1 MEYAEAK
8 EDSAHAERAKSKLNT
23 MVAVTVAL
31 LATFLGVCKVKDDNI
46 VQAMQQSQAKSV
58 SAWSTFHA
66 KSTEAKLFQVSI
78 SQLRLAAETAPEP
91 AKARALQDLS
101 EFEKKLKE
109 EGEEKQQW
117 QEEAKKNDALYDKL
131 NYRDDQFD
139 LADTL
144 SAIAISMLA
153 VTALTGKR
161 WMYFCALVPTGL
173 AVLMGAAGL
182 FGLSIHPD
190 AITNLL
196 STCWLS
202 LRDLW

>member
-1 MEYAEAK
+1 MDVDPMEYAEAK
-8 EDSAHAERAKSKLNT
+8 EEAHTEKAKSKLNT

-58 SAWSTFHA
+58 SAWATFHA
-66 KSTEAKLFQVSI
+66 KSTEMKVFQVSI
-78 SQLRLAAETAPEP
+78 SQLRLAAETAP
-91 AKARALQDLS
+91 AQARTRAQQDLA

-109 EGEEKQQW
+109 EGDEKQQW

-161 WMYFCALVPTGL
+161 WMYFCALIPTGL
-173 AVLMGAAGL
+173 AVLMGISGL
-182 FGLSIHPD
+182 MGLPIHPD

-196 STCWLS
+196 SVANCIW
-202 LRDLW
+202 